1 VGKALSFLSKLTEGL
16 IDVCAVEDT
25 TTRSTY
31 EQNMALHEQMELR
44 ETAQAQCRTAQADL
58 LKQQGEV
65 RRS

>member
-1 VGKALSFLSKLTEGL
+1 MGKALSFLSKLTEGL